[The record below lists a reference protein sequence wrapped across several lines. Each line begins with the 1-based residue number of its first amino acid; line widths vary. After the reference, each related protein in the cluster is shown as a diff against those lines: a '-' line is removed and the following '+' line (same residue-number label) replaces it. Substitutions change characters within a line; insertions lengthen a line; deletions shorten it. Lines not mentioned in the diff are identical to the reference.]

1 MVYHL
6 RCGNCSRYNYVVSS
20 LGQCQWTCLEPMC
33 AAVNVSSLPT
43 NPDGSLIDD
52 PTLVDALV
60 STDPTTWPGA
70 VATAVPI
77 GG

>member
-6 RCGNCSRYNYVVSS
+6 RCGTCARYNYVVSS
-20 LGQCQWTCLEPMC
+20 LVQCQWTCLEPAC
-33 AAVNVSSLPT
+33 QAINISSLPA
-43 NPDGSLIDD
+43 NADGSLIND

-60 STDPTTWPGA
+60 STDPATWPGL
-70 VATAVPI
+70 VSTAVPI